1 MISQE
6 KKQEIIQALNSKQ
19 FNIRCPM
26 CGKNSF
32 TLADAYI
39 RLELQDDLHNINL
52 GGPSIPTASIIC
64 TNCGFVSLHAL
75 GILGLLNKDS
85 PKENED
91 GKK

>member
-1 MISQE
+1 
-6 KKQEIIQALNSKQ
+6 
-19 FNIRCPM
+19 M

-39 RLELQDDLHNINL
+39 RLELQDDLRNINL

-64 TNCGFVSLHAL
+64 THCGFVSLHAL

-91 GKK
+91 DKK